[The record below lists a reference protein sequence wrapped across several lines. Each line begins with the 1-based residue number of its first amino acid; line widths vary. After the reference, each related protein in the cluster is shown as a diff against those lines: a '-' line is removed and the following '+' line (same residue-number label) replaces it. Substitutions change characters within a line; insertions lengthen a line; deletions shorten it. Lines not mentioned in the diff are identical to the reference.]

1 MRYPITITPKR
12 TTKNKT
18 MNMSE
23 KGTTIKRIALVV
35 AAIMICLQT
44 TATEINQTEHLTF
57 YYPNFKSMDL
67 SLGKMPD
74 TSDSKVE
81 FCCEAAF
88 TGQLLASFSHT
99 NVADDHVSSGKWY
112 KGYSCRANTGAFV
125 WNTEGWAFME
135 KKKFL
140 SEKPKCGMAFCQHLL
155 ILQGKQM
162 PMWERMRKNKT
173 RYRALCEKDGRLCL
187 VESKKVVTLE
197 FFIKCLME
205 SHVSNAIYLDM
216 GAGWNYAWYRDS
228 MGAPHEIFP
237 ESKKAS
243 DYRYRT
249 NWVTFY
255 R

>member
-1 MRYPITITPKR
+1 MQR
-12 TTKNKT
+12 
-18 MNMSE
+18 
-23 KGTTIKRIALVV
+23 KGTTIKSIALAV
-35 AAIMICLQT
+35 AAIMMCLPA
-44 TATEINQTEHLTF
+44 TATEIIQTEHLTF
-57 YYPNFKSMDL
+57 YYPNFKSIDL
-67 SLGKMPD
+67 ALGKMPD
-74 TSDSKVE
+74 TSDPKVE

-88 TGQLLASFSHT
+88 TGQLLASFTHS
-99 NVADDHVSSGKWY
+99 NVADNHVSGGKWY
-112 KGYSCRANTGAFV
+112 QGYSCRANTGAFI
-125 WNTEGWAFME
+125 WHPDKWEFME

-140 SEKPKCGMAFCQHLL
+140 SEKPKCQMAFCQYLL
-155 ILQGKQM
+155 ILQGRQT
-162 PMWERMRKNKT
+162 PMWKMMRNNRT

-205 SHVSNAIYLDM
+205 SHVTNAIYLDM
-216 GAGWNYAWYRDS
+216 GAGWNYAWYRDAK
-228 MGAPHEIFP
+228 GEVHEIFP